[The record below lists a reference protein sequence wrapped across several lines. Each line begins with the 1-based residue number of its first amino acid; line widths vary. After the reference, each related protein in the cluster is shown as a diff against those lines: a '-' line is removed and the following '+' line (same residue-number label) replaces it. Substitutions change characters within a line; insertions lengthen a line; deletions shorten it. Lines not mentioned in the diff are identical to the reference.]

1 MADDVPSTPP
11 TDTSRE
17 AATDGAAASAAP
29 AASRGDAA
37 AEADALEA
45 RAVAAAIMIPAQVV
59 QAKGHGHAGT
69 AMALAPLAHTLFQ
82 HVLRHDPADPE
93 WTGRDRLV
101 LSAGHASLLL
111 YVQLALTGYGLG
123 LDELA
128 LSRTLGSRTPGHP
141 ELHHTPGVEMSTGPL
156 GQGVASAVGLALA
169 ARRDEALHGA
179 GTGLFRSTTWVI
191 AGDGCLQEG
200 VSGEASSLA
209 GTLGLDELVLIWDDN
224 RITIDG
230 STDITFGE
238 DVRARYRAYGWRVLE
253 VDDAAD
259 LDALRSTL
267 EQARERE
274 GGAGRPTLVA
284 VRSVIGAPSA
294 LRGGT
299 SAAHA
304 GGFGD
309 DEVAAVATSLG
320 FAAGASLADLL
331 PDDVRDWAL
340 GARDRGARLHAEWDE
355 REAAWRREHPA
366 AADRRDAVAAGADEE
381 AVAAALA
388 TVAVDDG
395 AATRT
400 TSGAV
405 LSAVHEAARLWGGSA
420 DLSSSTNVAIPG
432 EAVSAD
438 RPGGDFVHFGI
449 REHAMTAILSGVA
462 LHGLWRPYG
471 STYLA
476 FSDYARPSIRL
487 AALMQLP
494 ALYVYTHD
502 SVAVGEDGPTHQPV
516 EQVASLRTV
525 PGLDVVRPADAREVV
540 AAWGRLLGSGSS
552 SGSSSG
558 GRPAGSE
565 RTVAPTALVLSRQA
579 LPDLEGG
586 DATEQG
592 TPRGG
597 YVLWQQGGGGDLAL
611 IATGSEVQVAL
622 RTARLLA
629 DEGVDVR
636 VVSLPCLEWFEQEPR
651 AYRDEVLPPSLRAR
665 VTVEAGSRQ
674 PWGRYAGLDGISVGI
689 DEFGESGS
697 GPELLRLRGVDDA
710 AVLAAARGVFAR

>member
-17 AATDGAAASAAP
+17 A
-29 AASRGDAA
+29 
-37 AEADALEA
+37 DALEA
-45 RAVAAAIMIPAQVV
+45 RAVAAAVMIPAQVV

-69 AMALAPLAHTLFQ
+69 AMALGPLAHVLFQ

-156 GQGVASAVGLALA
+156 GQGLASAVGLALA

-179 GTGLFRSTTWVI
+179 GTGLFGTTTWVI

-209 GTLGLDELVLIWDDN
+209 GTLGLDDLVVIWDDN
-224 RITIDG
+224 GITIDG
-230 STDITFGE
+230 RTDITFGE

-253 VDDAAD
+253 VDDATD
-259 LDALRSTL
+259 REALRATL
-267 EQARERE
+267 EEARRGEVRDGASRDGAAR
-274 GGAGRPTLVA
+274 GGAAHDGAARGGRPTLVA

-309 DEVAAVATSLG
+309 EEVAAVATSLG
-320 FAAGASLADLL
+320 FAPGASSADLL
-331 PDDVRDWAL
+331 PDEVRDWAL
-340 GARDRGARLHAEWDE
+340 GARDRGARLHVEWDE
-355 REAAWRREHPA
+355 REAAWRREHPEHA
-366 AADRRDAVAAGADEE
+366 ARRDSVAAGADEE

-388 TVAVDDG
+388 TVPVDDG

-400 TSGAV
+400 ASGAV
-405 LSAVHEAARLWGGSA
+405 LSAVHDAARLWGGSA
-420 DLSSSTNVAIPG
+420 DLSSSTNVAIEG
-432 EAVSAD
+432 VAVSAD

-449 REHAMTAILSGVA
+449 REHAMTAVLSGVA

-487 AALMQLP
+487 AALMGLP

-516 EQVASLRTV
+516 EQIASLRTV
-525 PGLDVVRPADAREVV
+525 PGLDVVRPADSREVV
-540 AAWGRLLGSGSS
+540 AAWRRLLSTTGRDAG
-552 SGSSSG
+552 GDAA
-558 GRPAGSE
+558 GRPAGSD
-565 RTVAPTALVLSRQA
+565 RSAPPTALVLSRQA

-586 DATEQG
+586 SATGEG

-597 YVLWQQGGGGDLAL
+597 YVLWQRGGGGDLAL
-611 IATGSEVQVAL
+611 IATGSEVQLAL

-629 DEGVDVR
+629 DEGVAVR
-636 VVSLPCLEWFEQEPR
+636 VVSMPCLEWFDEQPR
-651 AYRDEVLPPSLRAR
+651 EYRDEVLPPTLRAR

-674 PWGRYAGLDGISVGI
+674 PWGRFAGLDGISIGI

-697 GPELLRLRGVDDA
+697 GPELLRLRGVDDD
-710 AVLAAARGVFAR
+710 AVLAAAREVLAR